1 MADSLIDVGLGNGGE
16 EIACFKVAE
25 RAWQENF
32 PDKGE
37 EKRAG
42 AKSPGTKSLTF
53 SPADRSY
60 PPAPPR
66 SSRSSF
72 SPLPFHLAE
81 YFRPRRISEKFNSEY
96 SKEERKIYEN
106 VEEKKRRKRIV
117 IVARIESEIIFES
130 SSSKETER
138 ADLVFLFLR
147 FRISGRGG
155 GGQRCTRVIEEDE
168 RGRGRSVRAGGMVG
182 GRRTNEKLRACGK
195 HRACNSLFK
204 EHLDDN

>member
-16 EIACFKVAE
+16 EIACLKVAE

-117 IVARIESEIIFES
+117 IVARIVENQKS
-130 SSSKETER
+130 SSNHLRRKKRKGRTSFFYFF
-138 ADLVFLFLR
+138 VFV
-147 FRISGRGG
+147 FRGEG
-155 GGQRCTRVIEEDE
+155 
-168 RGRGRSVRAGGMVG
+168 
-182 GRRTNEKLRACGK
+182 
-195 HRACNSLFK
+195 
-204 EHLDDN
+204 

>member
-1 MADSLIDVGLGNGGE
+1 MTGREERERERKKKRKERKRKKKGKRNKTRERKIEEREARTGQSGTMADSLIDVGLGNGGE
-16 EIACFKVAE
+16 EIACLKVAE

-96 SKEERKIYEN
+96 SMEERKIYEN

-138 ADLVFLFLR
+138 RTSFFYFFVFV
-147 FRISGRGG
+147 FRGEGEGDRG
-155 GGQRCTRVIEEDE
+155 VHE
-168 RGRGRSVRAGGMVG
+168 
-182 GRRTNEKLRACGK
+182 
-195 HRACNSLFK
+195 
-204 EHLDDN
+204 